1 MFSNTAFFSSSVTS
15 LITIPGDQ
23 TWYSDP
29 NAASIRIGING
40 NQNQSELNNKSISL
54 FPNPAKN
61 TVEIVSNEFLNKGLE
76 VIIYNMTGRMILNK
90 NYDNE
95 TGKITL
101 DLSNINS
108 GNYILEL
115 KNNDDI
121 VHKKLVIN

>member
-1 MFSNTAFFSSSVTS
+1 M
-15 LITIPGDQ
+15 
-23 TWYSDP
+23 
-29 NAASIRIGING
+29 
-40 NQNQSELNNKSISL
+40 NNKFISL

-101 DLSNINS
+101 DLSNISS

-121 VHKKLVIN
+121 FHKKLVIN

>member
-1 MFSNTAFFSSSVTS
+1 
-15 LITIPGDQ
+15 
-23 TWYSDP
+23 
-29 NAASIRIGING
+29 
-40 NQNQSELNNKSISL
+40 
-54 FPNPAKN
+54 
-61 TVEIVSNEFLNKGLE
+61 
-76 VIIYNMTGRMILNK
+76 MTGRMILNK